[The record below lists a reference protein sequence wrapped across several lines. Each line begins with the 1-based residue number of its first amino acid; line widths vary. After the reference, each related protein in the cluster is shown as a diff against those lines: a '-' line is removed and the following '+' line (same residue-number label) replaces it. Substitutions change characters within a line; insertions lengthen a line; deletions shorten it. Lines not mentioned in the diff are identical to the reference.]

1 MRVPQGA
8 QGQCGAP
15 RGVLPGVSALR
26 RAGSVVLLAALAIE
40 VHELGHRAVFW
51 LTGTP
56 ARMGFQRVDPTVPVS
71 HALWLWGKA
80 GGPLVTLV
88 LSLLLVAVA
97 RRQRTFAWATAAFTQ
112 ASLRLFPLAFDLS
125 RAVRGAAPFSDEGEL
140 ALAVSAAVPVRV
152 ALVTGACVVFG
163 TLTVLAA
170 RTFPSGR
177 RRWLGVAAV
186 YVGSLAI
193 GICAA
198 VTDDLLGIH
207 GR

>member
-1 MRVPQGA
+1 M
-8 QGQCGAP
+8 
-15 RGVLPGVSALR
+15 SALR
-26 RAGSVVLLAALAIE
+26 RAGIVVLLSAVAIE
-40 VHELGHRAVFW
+40 VHEFGHRAVFW

-88 LSLLLVAVA
+88 LSAVLVAVA
-97 RRQRTFAWATAAFTQ
+97 RRHRTFAWATAAFTQ
-112 ASLRLFPLAFDLS
+112 ASLRLFPLAFDLA

-140 ALAVSAAVPVRV
+140 ALAVSTAVPVRV
-152 ALVTGACVVFG
+152 ALVAIACAVFA

-170 RTFPSGR
+170 RTFPAGR

-186 YVGSLAI
+186 YLGSLAVGI
-193 GICAA
+193 GAA
-198 VTDDLLGIH
+198 IADDLLGIH